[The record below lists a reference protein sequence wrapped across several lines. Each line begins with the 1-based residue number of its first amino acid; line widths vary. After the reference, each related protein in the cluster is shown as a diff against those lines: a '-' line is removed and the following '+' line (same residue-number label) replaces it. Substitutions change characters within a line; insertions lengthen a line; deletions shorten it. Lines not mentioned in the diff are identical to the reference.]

1 MNTEE
6 KFAALGALAPYAAS
20 LWMRNPGDWYVHL
33 KGVEI
38 GGDGMLASPASS
50 GKTPFE
56 AIEKCWAEHATLPA
70 GRYIVLNAMQTTR
83 RHVRWNGFM
92 WQELPS

>member
-6 KFAALGALAPYAAS
+6 KFAALGALAPHAAS

-33 KGVEI
+33 TGVEI
-38 GGDGMLASPASS
+38 GGDEMLTSPASS

-56 AIEKCWAEHATLPA
+56 AIEECWRQHTLLPA
-70 GRYIVLNAMQTTR
+70 GRYVVLNAMQTTR